1 MARCSTSV
9 PQNTERRPSDPN
21 SQLGQETQRQ
31 QQHEPFAAPLVLPPL
46 QPQLSPLENNGCK
59 PWTTSDDRLMMACIC
74 SGVRYMGGRCCQN
87 IAKGHHINL
96 AREHRI
102 KGHHQHKGHHTT
114 MGFNIAGGRSSN
126 APTKT
131 SILERLDAA
140 EKKIEKLENEGAD
153 KGKPP
158 KKAAT
163 PNISNEHP
171 ILEDPSLGKA
181 KRVEVLIAIKPLP
194 NREPFEI
201 SENLIPL
208 SMQNLF
214 QSVSNCSEC
223 TGAYFIIDQQTSRDD
238 SAHIRE
244 ASTSAD
250 VS

>member
-1 MARCSTSV
+1 
-9 PQNTERRPSDPN
+9 
-21 SQLGQETQRQ
+21 
-31 QQHEPFAAPLVLPPL
+31 
-46 QPQLSPLENNGCK
+46 
-59 PWTTSDDRLMMACIC
+59 MACIC

-171 ILEDPSLGKA
+171 ILEDLSLGKA

-223 TGAYFIIDQQTSRDD
+223 TGAFETSSSTSRPHGMIRRTLGKSMNMGKSYRILDLQPLKLDRVAVYHHDSSTVKRGRKDGFTDQVSGGTCPTRKSFPQCNNWDQKKLQTSK
-238 SAHIRE
+238 IL
-244 ASTSAD
+244 
-250 VS
+250 